1 MRHKSVVYSS
11 AYWRDASLE
20 RVGRI
25 ETMETTKVRIEIARL
40 TARIAYVQVTRSDF
54 EEYPGRLLGLR

>member
-11 AYWRDASLE
+11 ACWRGTSPE

-25 ETMETTKVRIEIARL
+25 DTMETTKVKIETARL

-54 EEYPGRLLGLR
+54 DEYPERLLK